1 MLSTKKGI
9 VLVLPFLAVLASLA
23 FAEPSYLIYP
33 SSPAVFRYDADRYEI
48 VTPGN
53 PNFDDAFAVG
63 NLMLWDRIEGRVPV
77 EIYRAPSITSFEA
90 SSNGR
95 NEFVTIGN
103 DFEVIVDGFGATR
116 RTIGGLHVRFWPE
129 PSYSFLQLTVDGKLI
144 SGLTMALP
152 ALEVGTDAGDGFYA
166 DTSRFMLN
174 WIGASGL
181 RVVAFSD
188 KDADRTLD
196 GTPLFSIVARDETV
210 PVATTT
216 WGQIKALYRD

>member
-1 MLSTKKGI
+1 MMGTKKGI
-9 VLVLPFLAVLASLA
+9 VLALPFLAVFASLA

-33 SSPAVFRYDADRYEI
+33 SSSAVFRYDTDRYEL
-48 VTPGN
+48 VLPGD
-53 PNFDDAFAVG
+53 PKFDAGYAIA
-63 NLMLWDRIEGRVPV
+63 NQMLWDRTEGRIAV

-103 DFEVIVDGFGATR
+103 DFEVVVDGFGPTR
-116 RTIGGLHVRFWPE
+116 RTIGGLYVRFWPE

-144 SGLTMALP
+144 SGLTMGLP
-152 ALEVGTDAGDGFYA
+152 TLEVTTDVGGGSFA
-166 DTSRFMLN
+166 DTSRFMLS

-181 RVVAFSD
+181 RIVAFSD

-196 GTPLFSIVARDETV
+196 GTPLFSIVARDEAV
-210 PVATTT
+210 PASETT
-216 WGQIKALYRD
+216 WGQIKALYRN